1 MGVLG
6 IWYLVHRNKNVADN
20 VRDDF
25 CLPNSELMY
34 YEKIVHVES
43 VKKAL
48 ENYPDAHT
56 PSNQSRDKDNSSEFI
71 NNVTQY
77 L

>member
-1 MGVLG
+1 
-6 IWYLVHRNKNVADN
+6 
-20 VRDDF
+20 
-25 CLPNSELMY
+25 MY

-71 NNVTQY
+71 NNANISCILSYITHDNIMVIYFLILKYIWQK
-77 L
+77 